1 MILFMQVEKISDFL
15 STLSPLI
22 DEYKAGNYAFAVRA
36 IDWLQAAENLMSS
49 LRLPEG
55 AEMSSLR
62 AQILKAGDIAK
73 DDEGRR
79 TRSAIRRSCN
89 AAAADALERAESILR
104 RRIVEAEE
112 KLQHF
117 EDKLSEAVTAAVL
130 VEAFPYPPQEPRQ
143 MWLEQVWAGLTR
155 HQSIRPTTIYLATSL
170 LASDRLFILDR
181 IMNRLFQSSTAVM
194 APRPVDDGMDMSKAD
209 VC

>member
-1 MILFMQVEKISDFL
+1 MILFVQVEKITEFL
-15 STLSPLI
+15 ATLSPLI

-36 IDWLQAAENLMSS
+36 IDWLQGAEDLMSS

-62 AQILKAGDIAK
+62 GQILKAGDIAK

-79 TRSAIRRSCN
+79 TRAAIRRSCN
-89 AAAADALERAESILR
+89 AAAADALERAECILR
-104 RRIVEAEE
+104 RRVVEADE

-117 EDKLSEAVTAAVL
+117 EEKLSEAVTAAVL
-130 VEAFPYPPQEPRQ
+130 VEAFPYPPVAPRQ
-143 MWLEQVWAGLTR
+143 AWLEQVWSGLSR

-170 LASDRLFILDR
+170 LASDRLYLLDR
-181 IMNRLFQSSTAVM
+181 IMNRLFQSSASVM
-194 APRPVDDGMDMSKAD
+194 ASKPASGGSTMPKAD
-209 VC
+209 LC